1 MRELSKFRD
10 EFNEQYSIRSKMLKV
25 KEVTT
30 QIEELL
36 HVKEQMLADDETI
49 LSKFTSSEKILLDPK
64 SPQLSSRRS
73 SLNDNGSSKM
83 EKHQLKAM

>member
-30 QIEELL
+30 QIDELL
-36 HVKEQMLADDETI
+36 QVKEQMLANDETI
-49 LSKFTSSEKILLDPK
+49 LTKFTQSEHLLLDPK
-64 SPQLSSRRS
+64 SP
-73 SLNDNGSSKM
+73 
-83 EKHQLKAM
+83 

>member
-30 QIEELL
+30 QIDELL
-36 HVKEQMLADDETI
+36 HVKEQMLANDETI
-49 LSKFTSSEKILLDPK
+49 LSKFTSSEHFLLDPK
-64 SPQLSSRRS
+64 SP
-73 SLNDNGSSKM
+73 
-83 EKHQLKAM
+83 